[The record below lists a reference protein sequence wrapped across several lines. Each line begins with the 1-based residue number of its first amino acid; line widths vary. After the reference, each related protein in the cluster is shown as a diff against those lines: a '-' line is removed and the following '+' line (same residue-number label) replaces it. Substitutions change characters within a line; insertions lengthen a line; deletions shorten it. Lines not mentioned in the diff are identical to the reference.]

1 MVIIASFYIKERID
15 FKYRKII
22 FSSTG
27 NYVHNLYAAVQRM
40 GKAKNNKNY
49 WIVLNMKSPR
59 SLEQLRFISV
69 Q

>member
-22 FSSTG
+22 FSTG

-40 GKAKNNKNY
+40 GKAKPTR
-49 WIVLNMKSPR
+49 IIGS
-59 SLEQLRFISV
+59 F
-69 Q
+69 